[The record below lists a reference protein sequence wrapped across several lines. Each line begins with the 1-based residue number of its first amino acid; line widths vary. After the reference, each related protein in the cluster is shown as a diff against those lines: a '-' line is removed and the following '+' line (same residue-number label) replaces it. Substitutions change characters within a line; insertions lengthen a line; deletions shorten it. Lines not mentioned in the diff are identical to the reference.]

1 MRLRN
6 AAWRDCTVWGLRLPQ
21 AGMQAVVPVGKHL
34 PHFQRATLTL
44 DDREHCLMT
53 ERARRADA

>member
-1 MRLRN
+1 
-6 AAWRDCTVWGLRLPQ
+6 
-21 AGMQAVVPVGKHL
+21 MQAVVPVGKHL